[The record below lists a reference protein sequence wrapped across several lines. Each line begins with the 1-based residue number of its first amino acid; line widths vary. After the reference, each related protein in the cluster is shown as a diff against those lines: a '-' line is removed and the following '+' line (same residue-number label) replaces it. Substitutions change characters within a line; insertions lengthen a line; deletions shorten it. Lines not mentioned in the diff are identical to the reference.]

1 MNQYRSIKA
10 EHSGEIL
17 FFRLGDFYEMFDEDA
32 KEVSRL
38 LNLTLTHRADH
49 PMCGIPY
56 HAVKVYI
63 ARLLRQGKKIA
74 VCEQVGDPRAKGLTE
89 RKVVE
94 VITPGTAVEEEY
106 LEKSAHN
113 YLACASMVKDK
124 TGGEKIG
131 FAYIDITTAAFFAT
145 SWDAGHN
152 SEESFAR
159 CLGLSNPREL
169 LIQESL
175 ASDSPA
181 AKVLSQR
188 QDIFVSRYPDWHF
201 SQEASFKRLC
211 EALGVINLKSFGLM
225 PGSPEVPAAGFLLGY
240 LEKNSSLPVSHVTSL
255 RVFGE
260 NDFVVIDDSSRKNL
274 EIAANLQD
282 GSASFTLFDAV
293 NYAKTAMGIRLLA
306 EWLYFPLKNPR
317 VIRERQEQVGRFVS
331 DKKLRENARTILSSI
346 LDIERLSSR
355 IALDKA
361 HAKDVQ
367 ALRASIESWIALR
380 GITDTSDF
388 SGTDTARGKEAADI
402 INRAILPE
410 PSTLLVEG
418 GIIQDGWSA
427 ELDRLRSLKTNFNG
441 ILDEYAESE
450 RKKTGIANL
459 KIRYN
464 RLSGYYI
471 EISRGKLASVPPH
484 FILRRTLVNGD
495 RYTTEKLS
503 ELEEE
508 LLSAEQNI
516 VELER
521 RLFLELRGTLKNYIP
536 FFQEAA
542 REIAYIDVTACF
554 AHAASLHK
562 WQCPLVDESD
572 SFVID
577 EGRHP
582 VVEKYLPAGE
592 FVPNDTSLDGK
603 TLALVTG
610 PNMAGKSTY
619 LRQNALIALL
629 AQTGSFVPAS
639 NARIGI
645 VDRIFC
651 RVGAS
656 DNLARGESTFLV
668 EMTETAHILRNATQK
683 SLVIMDEVG
692 RGTSTEDGLSIA
704 WAVTEYLLNTVR
716 CNTFFATH
724 YHELTRLAH
733 PQLSLLRMDVRENDG
748 KIVFLKKISP
758 GAAAS
763 SYGIHVAH
771 LAGIPGIVLERANTI
786 LAALQKQA
794 GDSSVEIDTE
804 IRETSGG
811 SAAIAVSPAAPG
823 LFSDE
828 ELILDEILSCN
839 PDAMTPIEALTLIAR
854 WKKSLSGR

>member
-1 MNQYRSIKA
+1 M
-10 EHSGEIL
+10 GL
-17 FFRLGDFYEMFDEDA
+17 
-32 KEVSRL
+32 RL
-38 LNLTLTHRADH
+38 L
-49 PMCGIPY
+49 
-56 HAVKVYI
+56 
-63 ARLLRQGKKIA
+63 
-74 VCEQVGDPRAKGLTE
+74 
-89 RKVVE
+89 
-94 VITPGTAVEEEY
+94 
-106 LEKSAHN
+106 S
-113 YLACASMVKDK
+113 
-124 TGGEKIG
+124 
-131 FAYIDITTAAFFAT
+131 
-145 SWDAGHN
+145 
-152 SEESFAR
+152 
-159 CLGLSNPREL
+159 
-169 LIQESL
+169 
-175 ASDSPA
+175 
-181 AKVLSQR
+181 
-188 QDIFVSRYPDWHF
+188 
-201 SQEASFKRLC
+201 
-211 EALGVINLKSFGLM
+211 
-225 PGSPEVPAAGFLLGY
+225 
-240 LEKNSSLPVSHVTSL
+240 
-255 RVFGE
+255 
-260 NDFVVIDDSSRKNL
+260 
-274 EIAANLQD
+274 
-282 GSASFTLFDAV
+282 
-293 NYAKTAMGIRLLA
+293 
-306 EWLYFPLKNPR
+306 EWLHFPLKNPR
-317 VIRERQEQVGRFVS
+317 VIRERQEQVARFVS
-331 DKKLRENARTILSSI
+331 DRNLREKARTILSSI

-361 HAKDVQ
+361 HAKDMQ
-367 ALRASIESWIALR
+367 ALRISIESWTALR
-380 GITDTSDF
+380 EITDTSDF
-388 SGTDTARGKEAADI
+388 SGVDTARTKEAAEI
-402 INRAILPE
+402 IARAVLPE
-410 PSTLLVEG
+410 PSTLLIEG

-427 ELDRLRSLKTNFNG
+427 ELDRLRALKTNFNG

-464 RLSGYYI
+464 RLSGYSI
-471 EISRGKLASVPPH
+471 EISRGKLGAVPPH

-521 RLFLELRGTLKNYIP
+521 RLFLELRDRLKNYVP

-542 REIAYIDVTACF
+542 REIAYIDVTSCF
-554 AHAASLHK
+554 AHVAALYK

-639 NARIGI
+639 SAHIGI

-716 CNTFFATH
+716 CKTFFATH
-724 YHELTRLAH
+724 YHELTRLSH

-748 KIVFLKKISP
+748 KNVFLNKISP

-771 LAGIPGIVLERANTI
+771 LAGIPGIVLERANAI

-794 GDSSVEIDTE
+794 GDSPAVI
-804 IRETSGG
+804 
-811 SAAIAVSPAAPG
+811 AAPENTGVPANQTLPPSAPG

-839 PDAMTPIEALTLIAR
+839 PDAMTPIDALTHIER